1 VGQQPHVYVMMVKD
15 RPELTVVHQV
25 MHFTPP
31 MGGEVQPWQ
40 NKVIT
45 WTGDVH
51 PQALY
56 LPKQSFTVFKGMKV
70 WTDFKAKL
78 LDLEEAGGLLP
89 AVGDLAEDD
98 RFEEV
103 NTRQA
108 MFVPSELAAL
118 FLEKSLTPKQA
129 YFRVEKVVEDNDLET
144 ENKPLLDWLKVACM
158 QDGPTKIQ

>member
-1 VGQQPHVYVMMVKD
+1 
-15 RPELTVVHQV
+15 
-25 MHFTPP
+25 
-31 MGGEVQPWQ
+31 
-40 NKVIT
+40 
-45 WTGDVH
+45 
-51 PQALY
+51 
-56 LPKQSFTVFKGMKV
+56 MKV

-89 AVGDLAEDD
+89 AVGDFTEDYLFD
-98 RFEEV
+98 EV
-103 NTRQA
+103 NTRQT
-108 MFVPSELAAL
+108 MSVPSEVAVL